1 MEDAIFRAVLRG
13 GKMGKMRINWY
24 PIWGLCLLILL
35 WVVLIAVGW
44 AVWYTVVQPKVASTV
59 RVLEIERSSYDYRHL
74 LSR

>member
-1 MEDAIFRAVLRG
+1 
-13 GKMGKMRINWY
+13 MRINWY

-44 AVWYTVVQPKVASTV
+44 AVWYTVVPKVTSAV
-59 RVLEIERSSYDYRHL
+59 KVLEIERSSYDYRHL